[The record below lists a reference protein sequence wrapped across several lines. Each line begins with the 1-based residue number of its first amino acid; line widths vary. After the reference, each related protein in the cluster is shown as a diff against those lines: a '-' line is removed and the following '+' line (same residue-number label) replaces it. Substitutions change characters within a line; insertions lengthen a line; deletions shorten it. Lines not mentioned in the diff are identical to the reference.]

1 MHVHGFAAA
10 APQTPI
16 GRARRLTIRARLTL
30 TYAALVTAVGAAL
43 IAIVYLFMYVM
54 SINFQLAVPA
64 TPDGVLEVDVPLTA
78 MTNFLDTMLVTSIV
92 TLAILALASAAV
104 GWYVAGRMLAPLAAL
119 NAAATRA
126 AAGDLSQQLALSG
139 PRDELRDLADTFDRM
154 LTALAESMDSHR
166 RFAANAS
173 HELRTPLAATQ
184 TMIDVALADPRATA
198 AELRTLAERIRDINR
213 TNADT
218 VTALLELAKSQSGLL
233 TREEVDVT
241 ALVRDSLT
249 VVAPEAAAV
258 GVALPPPPSRP
269 ATVNGDRV
277 LLRQAVINLLRNGI
291 RHNRPGGAVQLG
303 CEVDAAAVRILVRND
318 GPPVPAELLAT
329 LTEPFVRGSG
339 RARTNDRG
347 HGLGLALVAAV
358 ARAHAGELTLTANP
372 GGGLTALLQVPR

>member
-1 MHVHGFAAA
+1 MHLRGFAAA
-10 APQTPI
+10 VPQTPI

-30 TYAALVTAVGAAL
+30 TYAGLVTAVGAAL
-43 IAIVYLFMYVM
+43 IAIVYLFMYFM
-54 SINFQLAVPA
+54 SVNFRLAVPA
-64 TPDGVLEVDVPLTA
+64 TPEGVLEVDVPLTA
-78 MTNFLDTMLVTSIV
+78 LTNFLDTMLVTSIV
-92 TLAILALASAAV
+92 TLAVLALASAAV
-104 GWYVAGRMLAPLAAL
+104 GWFVAGRMLAPLAAL

-154 LTALAESMDSHR
+154 LSSLAESLNSHR

-184 TMIDVALADPRATA
+184 TMIDVALADPQATTADLRA
-198 AELRTLAERIRDINR
+198 LAERIREVNR
-213 TNADT
+213 ANAET
-218 VTALLELAKSQSGLL
+218 VTALLELAQSQSGLL

-241 ALVRDSLT
+241 ALVHESLT
-249 VVAPEAAAV
+249 VVVPEAAALK
-258 GVALPPPPSRP
+258 VALPRPASQP

-277 LLRQAVINLLRNGI
+277 LLRQALTNLLRNGI
-291 RHNRPGGAVQLG
+291 RHNVPDGAVQLE

-339 RARTNDRG
+339 RARTHDGG

-358 ARAHAGELTLTANP
+358 AEAHAGQLTLTANP
-372 GGGLTALLQVPR
+372 DGGLTALLQLPR